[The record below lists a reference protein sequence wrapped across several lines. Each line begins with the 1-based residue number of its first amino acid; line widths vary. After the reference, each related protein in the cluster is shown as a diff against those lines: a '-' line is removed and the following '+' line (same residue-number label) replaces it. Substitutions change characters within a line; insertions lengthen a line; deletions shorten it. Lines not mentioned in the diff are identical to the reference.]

1 MGQLTIDWIGYILY
15 ILFFILLPIA
25 LLIGL
30 GYVAVMEFIEDF
42 KSE

>member
-25 LLIGL
+25 LLGL